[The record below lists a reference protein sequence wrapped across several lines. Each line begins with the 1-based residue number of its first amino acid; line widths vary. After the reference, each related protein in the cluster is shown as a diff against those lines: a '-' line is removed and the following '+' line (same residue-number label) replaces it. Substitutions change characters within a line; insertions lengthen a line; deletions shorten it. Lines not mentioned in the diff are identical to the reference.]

1 MERYLQ
7 RSRLGSALDDL
18 GLRSVIALG
27 AMVWFC
33 WLWGI
38 GMPALI
44 AGSAL
49 GILGQMTLS
58 RYRRYSVGRREQQL
72 RQSLGGEMLLED
84 MVLSSEKQAH
94 MRAAMLLAMKYPLT
108 IIKVEEDGALCRS
121 GGRLLIVYCV
131 RRSEADEA
139 TAEDALRVQRA
150 CRHHL
155 AERGV
160 LCLPCREGKRLLSA
174 VEKSAVPL
182 RIIPRETMLT
192 LAGRASPATDEQLVA
207 LGKRK
212 ERPTP
217 GKQLWATALHRD
229 RAGRYMFYAM
239 AMLTIYIL
247 TGIRWYP
254 LPGLLLALLGAV
266 SHYHA
271 GREEPL

>member
-1 MERYLQ
+1 MERYLH
-7 RSRLGSALDDL
+7 RSRLGSMMDDL

-33 WLWGI
+33 VLWGI
-38 GMPALI
+38 GMPALL
-44 AGSAL
+44 AGGAL
-49 GILGQMTLS
+49 GTLGQMALT
-58 RYRRYSVGRREQQL
+58 RYRLYSVGRREMQL
-72 RQSLGGEMLLED
+72 RERLGGEMLLED
-84 MVLSSEKQAH
+84 MVLSSARQAH

-108 IIKVEEDGALCRS
+108 ILSVEEDGALCRS
-121 GGRLLIVYCV
+121 GGELLMVHCV
-131 RRSEADEA
+131 RRSEGDEA

-150 CRHHL
+150 CRRHL

-160 LCLPCREGKRLLSA
+160 LCLPCREGQRLMAA
-174 VEKSAVPL
+174 VDKSAVPL
-182 RIIPRETMLT
+182 RIIPRATLLT

-207 LGKRK
+207 LGKRRD
-212 ERPTP
+212 RPTP
-217 GKQLWATALHRD
+217 GRQLWATALHRD

-239 AMLTIYIL
+239 ALLTIYIL

-254 LPGLLLALLGAV
+254 LPGLLLALLGAI